1 MAVTTQ
7 HITGFIVGIGAAG
20 LGFYLYKKN
29 QKEVD
34 DFLRKQ
40 GLNIPSSSLSV
51 DPSGLSL
58 EDLVREKERLEDLI
72 AEREMAPEKE
82 EKA

>member
-7 HITGFIVGIGAAG
+7 HITGFILGIGAAG

-51 DPSGLSL
+51 DPSVLSL
-58 EDLVREKERLEDLI
+58 EELVREKERLEDLI

-82 EKA
+82 KKA